1 MLTTIKISAFKSLVD
16 FELSLSKFNCIIGL
30 NGAGKSTLLQ
40 LISYLSSLFRG
51 DVNRWLEEHNWQANE
66 VVSHYFPKR
75 ETIEIE
81 LELEDSGKRYR
92 WQGTYNWKKGFCT
105 KESFADL
112 TDESKPLFR
121 VYQNRYTD
129 ANGIES
135 TINFQYAGS
144 IVSSLLEGSMKW
156 EAQQL
161 KKYLSQIESHEL
173 LSPKVMRTGKFS
185 NSGRVGA
192 SGESLISYIHNLDDA
207 DKGLVRERLAEYFPQ
222 VIKLD
227 TKTQLNGTLALFV
240 TERYYKETGEHIDI
254 VTDARHIND
263 GMLRILN
270 LLANQRSVSKFQL
283 FDEIENGINPEIT
296 EKLMDTFTRAPQQTL
311 ISTHSPMVL
320 NYLDDETAKQ
330 SVILLYKKKNGQTAA
345 IHLFS
350 LPSALKKLECL
361 APGEAMVDLY
371 LSDVAAEAEVMH
383 SEKQVEA

>member
-1 MLTTIKISAFKSLVD
+1 MLTYIKISAFKSLVD

-40 LISYLSSLFRG
+40 LISYLSSIFRG
-51 DVNRWLEEHNWQANE
+51 DVNRWLEEHNWEANE
-66 VVSHYFPKR
+66 VVSHYFPNR

-81 LELEDSGKRYR
+81 LGLEDSGKRYR

-105 KESFADL
+105 KESFTEL
-112 TDESKPLFR
+112 IDESKQLFR

-135 TINFQYAGS
+135 TIYFQYTGS
-144 IVSSLLEGSMKW
+144 ILSSLLEVNMTW

-185 NSGRVGA
+185 NSGKVGI
-192 SGESLISYIHNLDDA
+192 SGESLISNIHNLNDT
-207 DKGLVRERLAEYFPQ
+207 DKRLVMERLAEYFPQ

-227 TKTQLNGTLALFV
+227 TKTQINGTLALFI
-240 TERYYKETGEHIDI
+240 TERYYKESSEHIDI
-254 VTDARHIND
+254 VTNARHIND
-263 GMLRILN
+263 GMLRMLN
-270 LLANQRSVSKFQL
+270 LLANQRSVSRFQL

-320 NYLDDETAKQ
+320 NYLDDEVAKQ
-330 SVILLYKKKNGQTAA
+330 SVILLYKRKNGQTAA
-345 IHLFS
+345 VHLFR

-361 APGEAMVDLY
+361 APGEVMVDLY
-371 LSDVAAEAEVMH
+371 LSDVATEAEAMNADNQI
-383 SEKQVEA
+383 KN